1 MEVSAMKETP
11 VNVESRGEVIA
22 RGWRSGTVTKVLL
35 VAGIV
40 AAGVYVVGDA
50 LSGVIYNGD
59 RPYSFVNQWI
69 SELTAT
75 GSPVRPL
82 MVGVITIHDLLLITF
97 GVGILRAAGQSRSL
111 RWAGLVLIAA
121 TALGLVI
128 HPFFP
133 MTSRWSFTD
142 TPMHGTLSMVWGVII
157 FVAVGLSAV
166 AYRGRFRL
174 YAIVTDVVLVGFG
187 MASGIAIQGI
197 EQNDTPWAGAFERI
211 NAYALMAWLVV
222 LAVTVMRRSLNRG
235 TPERSVTEVPAAR
248 VQTKLPSLAGKG

>member
-1 MEVSAMKETP
+1 MKETR
-11 VNVESRGEVIA
+11 VNVGSRGEVIA
-22 RGWRSGTVTKVLL
+22 RGWRSDTVTKALL
-35 VAGIV
+35 VAGMV
-40 AAGVYVVGDA
+40 AAGVYVVGDL
-50 LSGVIYNGD
+50 LSGVVYHWD
-59 RPYSFVNQWI
+59 RPYSFVDQWI

-82 MVGVITIHDLLLITF
+82 MVGVITIHDLLLIAF
-97 GVGILRAAGQSRSL
+97 GVGILRAAGQSKSL
-111 RWAGLVLIAA
+111 RWTGLVLIAA
-121 TALGLVI
+121 TAFGLVI

-142 TPMHGTLSMVWGVII
+142 TPMHGTLSMVWGVVT

-187 MASGIAIQGI
+187 MASGIAFQGI
-197 EQNDTPWAGAFERI
+197 EQNNTPWAGAFERI

-235 TPERSVTEVPAAR
+235 TPERSVNEPAAR
-248 VQTKLPSLAGKG
+248 VQTRVPSLAGRT

>member
-1 MEVSAMKETP
+1 MKETP

-22 RGWRSGTVTKVLL
+22 RGWRSGTVTKALL

-40 AAGVYVVGDA
+40 AAGVYVVGDV
-50 LSGVIYNGD
+50 LSGVVYNGD

-82 MVGVITIHDLLLITF
+82 MVGVITIHDLLLIAF

-111 RWAGLVLIAA
+111 RWTGLVLIVA

-166 AYRGRFRL
+166 AYLGRFRL
-174 YAIVTDVVLVGFG
+174 YAIVTDVFLADSRWPQESPSRGSSRTTRPWQAPSS
-187 MASGIAIQGI
+187 AS
-197 EQNDTPWAGAFERI
+197 TPTPSW
-211 NAYALMAWLVV
+211 
-222 LAVTVMRRSLNRG
+222 RSSSCW
-235 TPERSVTEVPAAR
+235 P
-248 VQTKLPSLAGKG
+248 

>member
-1 MEVSAMKETP
+1 VAECPRAVAREAS
-11 VNVESRGEVIA
+11 SRFAQVYAEGAEGADREGWVAQA
-22 RGWRSGTVTKVLL
+22 RFPSLEATLWVGCSGLR
-35 VAGIV
+35 
-40 AAGVYVVGDA
+40 VGA
-50 LSGVIYNGD
+50 QRL
-59 RPYSFVNQWI
+59 
-69 SELTAT
+69 ELGKRGNRT
-75 GSPVRPL
+75 
-82 MVGVITIHDLLLITF
+82 
-97 GVGILRAAGQSRSL
+97 
-111 RWAGLVLIAA
+111 LIAA

-197 EQNDTPWAGAFERI
+197 EQNDTPLAGAFERI

-248 VQTKLPSLAGKG
+248 VQTRVPSLAGRG